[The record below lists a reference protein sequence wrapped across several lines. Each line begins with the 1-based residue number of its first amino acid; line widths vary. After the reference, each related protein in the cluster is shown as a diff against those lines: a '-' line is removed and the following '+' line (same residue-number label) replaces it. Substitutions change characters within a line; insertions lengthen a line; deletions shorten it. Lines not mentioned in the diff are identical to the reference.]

1 MSFRACEI
9 KGGKNLSFRF
19 AFHICM
25 PCIWVLRYI
34 QCKINFRV
42 KYKRDLFR
50 SLGFNLFHL
59 FHTHSFWLFAYTE
72 STTCLLLIPYKNLL
86 FTSHVISLFEY
97 DKHSNPLFNGF
108 VAHFNMARFEFHLH
122 LAIARKLFYISRTIS
137 LKSVWFI

>member
-9 KGGKNLSFRF
+9 KRQKSLYF

-25 PCIWVLRYI
+25 PCIWVLRYLI
-34 QCKINFRV
+34 YYFRT

-59 FHTHSFWLFAYTE
+59 YIRFGLFSYTE
-72 STTCLLLIPYKNLL
+72 STTCLPLIPYKNLL
-86 FTSHVISLFEY
+86 FTSHVHFNFFAMY

-108 VAHFNMARFEFHLH
+108 VAHFNMTRFTLGSWIGFLCAWKFCMNARNMC
-122 LAIARKLFYISRTIS
+122 
-137 LKSVWFI
+137 